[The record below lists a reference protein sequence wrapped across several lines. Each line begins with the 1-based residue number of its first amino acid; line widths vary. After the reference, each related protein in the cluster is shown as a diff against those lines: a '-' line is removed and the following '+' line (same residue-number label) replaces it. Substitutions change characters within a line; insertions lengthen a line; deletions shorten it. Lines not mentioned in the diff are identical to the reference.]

1 MQRLIPL
8 FIVLGLL
15 YACAGIFQGTETPT
29 TTERLS
35 IFNSSK
41 NNHTSTRTILVQEA
55 QKQIGRKYKY
65 GGITP
70 KGFDCSGFVS
80 YVYNKVDIS
89 LPRSSAVQA
98 QKGTKITQGAAK
110 AGDLLFFKL
119 NKKGK
124 TSHVA
129 MVVSNDENGM
139 EIIHS
144 TTSKGVMQENIGNSK
159 YWQEKLMYGRRYL
172 P

>member
-1 MQRLIPL
+1 MQRLISL

-15 YACAGIFQGTETPT
+15 YACMSMFQETESDAVTKLPY
-29 TTERLS
+29 
-35 IFNSSK
+35 SS
-41 NNHTSTRTILVQEA
+41 NDTATRTTLVQEA
-55 QKQIGRKYKY
+55 QKHIGSKYKY
-65 GGITP
+65 GGTTP

-80 YVYNKVDIS
+80 YVYNKVDIT
-89 LPRSSAVQA
+89 LPRSSAAQA

-119 NKKGK
+119 DKKGK

-129 MVVSNDENGM
+129 MVVSNDEQGM

-159 YWQEKLMYGRRYL
+159 YWQEKLLYGKRYL

>member
-1 MQRLIPL
+1 MQRLITI
-8 FIVLGLL
+8 FIIFGLL
-15 YACAGIFQGTETPT
+15 YACAGVFQGSESPT
-29 TTERLS
+29 STERTS
-35 IFNSSK
+35 TTYFSSK
-41 NNHTSTRTILVQEA
+41 DAVTRTTLVQEA
-55 QKQIGRKYKY
+55 QKYIGSKYKY
-65 GGITP
+65 GGTSP

-80 YVYNKVDIS
+80 YVYKKVDIN
-89 LPRSSAVQA
+89 LPRSSSVQA

-110 AGDLLFFKL
+110 AGDLLFFKID
-119 NKKGK
+119 KKGK

-144 TTSKGVMQENIGNSK
+144 TTSRGVMQENIGNSK
-159 YWQEKLMYGRRYL
+159 YWQEKLLYGRRYL

>member
-1 MQRLIPL
+1 MQRLITI
-8 FIVLGLL
+8 FIIFGLL
-15 YACAGIFQGTETPT
+15 YACAGLFKGAESPT
-29 TTERLS
+29 DTKALPTS
-35 IFNSSK
+35 YSSK
-41 NNHTSTRTILVQEA
+41 NNNAATRTILVQEA
-55 QKQIGRKYKY
+55 QKYIGSKYKY
-65 GGITP
+65 GGTSP

-80 YVYNKVDIS
+80 YVYDKVDIT
-89 LPRSSAVQA
+89 LPRSSAAQA

-119 NKKGK
+119 DKKGK

-129 MVVSNDENGM
+129 MVVSNDEQGM

-144 TTSKGVMQENIGNSK
+144 TTSRGVMQENIGNST
-159 YWQEKLMYGRRYL
+159 YWQEKLLYGRRYV

>member
-1 MQRLIPL
+1 MQRLITI
-8 FIVLGLL
+8 FIIFGLL
-15 YACAGIFQGTETPT
+15 YACAGVFKGSESPT
-29 TTERLS
+29 STERTS
-35 IFNSSK
+35 TTYFSSK
-41 NNHTSTRTILVQEA
+41 DAVTRTILVQEA
-55 QKQIGRKYKY
+55 QKYIGSKYKY
-65 GGITP
+65 GGTSP

-80 YVYNKVDIS
+80 YVYKKVDIN
-89 LPRSSAVQA
+89 LPRSSSVQA

-110 AGDLLFFKL
+110 AGDLLFFKID
-119 NKKGK
+119 KKGK

-144 TTSKGVMQENIGNSK
+144 TTSRGVMQENIGNSK
-159 YWQEKLMYGRRYL
+159 YWQEKLLYGRRYL